1 MSRLGKFDKSKFQIK
16 TCESENIKIRNP
28 VMRRYIILGIT
39 LLLSMSLTHCT
50 TEGST
55 GESTTVVPA
64 AVPVKTMKLLPQS
77 FSNYLSVTGTVEAR
91 NHIRIMVEEPG
102 TLSRILKDKGRYTN
116 AGEVLAVLE
125 NKVLAASFEQA
136 KAALQQA
143 ELDHKS
149 KSVLFEKRAISE
161 NEYLNAKY
169 NLQAARAAF
178 NLTKARF
185 DKLSITAPIGGLINE
200 RYYDLG
206 AYVNPMTPIFELID
220 NEMMKIRAGVAE
232 RFLSEI
238 NVGTPVTI
246 TFDAYP
252 DLTYNAEI
260 GFVSRSID
268 PKSRTFIVEIIVP
281 NKDRKLAPAMVA
293 NLHILRESHADQI
306 VVPLDALMESEKG
319 WYVFIREGDTA
330 KKIFVRQEAIYGD
343 EVMISGV
350 APGAELIYVGQ
361 RDLSDGDTIIVVN

>member
-1 MSRLGKFDKSKFQIK
+1 
-16 TCESENIKIRNP
+16 
-28 VMRRYIILGIT
+28 MRRYIILGIT
-39 LLLSMSLTHCT
+39 LLLSLSLTNCT
-50 TEGST
+50 TEGNA
-55 GESTTVVPA
+55 GETRPVVPT

-77 FSNYLSVTGTVEAR
+77 FANYLNVTGTVEAR
-91 NHIRIMVEEPG
+91 NHIRIMVEESG
-102 TLSRILKDKGRYTN
+102 TLTRILKDKGRYAN
-116 AGEVLAVLE
+116 AGEVLAILE

-200 RYYDLG
+200 RFYDLG

-238 NVGTPVTI
+238 KVGTPVTI

-252 DLTYNAEI
+252 DLTCEANI
-260 GFVSRSID
+260 SFVSGSID
-268 PKSRTFIVEIIVP
+268 PKNRTFVIEVTVP

-293 NLHILRESHADQI
+293 NLHILREAHTNQI
-306 VVPLDALMESEKG
+306 VVPLDALMDSEDG
-319 WYVFIREGDTA
+319 WYVFIREANTA
-330 KKIFVRQEAIYGD
+330 QKVFVRQEAIYGD
-343 EVMISGV
+343 QVMISGL
-350 APGAELIYVGQ
+350 APGAELIYMGQ
-361 RDLSDGDTIIVVN
+361 RDLSDGDAITVVN